1 MKKIFLV
8 FIFSFV
14 FSVNAYAEKI
24 NLSCK
29 ENITDT
35 ILSFTINTDNKTVST
50 QGSNYDPYL
59 YSNGVFTFLMRTEK
73 NDYLYRLNRN
83 TGILIVKVWT
93 RNEEEFEK
101 MLKEIYAKM
110 LEDGKTTKDSE
121 YVLNLVVK
129 TYEKNKDY
137 TDLKFTCKKTEPKF

>member
-1 MKKIFLV
+1 MKKIILL
-8 FIFSFV
+8 ITISLLFSG
-14 FSVNAYAEKI
+14 SAYAEKI

-110 LEDGKTTKDSE
+110 LENGKTTKDSE
-121 YVLNLVVK
+121 YVLNLIVK

>member
-1 MKKIFLV
+1 
-8 FIFSFV
+8 
-14 FSVNAYAEKI
+14 
-24 NLSCK
+24 
-29 ENITDT
+29 
-35 ILSFTINTDNKTVST
+35 
-50 QGSNYDPYL
+50 
-59 YSNGVFTFLMRTEK
+59 MRTEK

-121 YVLNLVVK
+121 YVLNLIVK
-129 TYEKNKDY
+129 TYDKNKDY